1 MRILTLVMVVIEKE
15 WRKEFGVD
23 KITEESISRVASS
36 GEAYLHSSPAKDGK
50 PVIVVTSAK
59 HFPNVSNFSTVVEC
73 TKYSNFSQCH
83 SGTCCWFFRLLCRLF
98 TGRTVIGQ
106 REALCVLDREG
117 SIAAST
123 RWWNIFRYLWLE
135 RLQAKKWRSEVYKV
149 PGKNTSSKV
158 HYITAIFYLLLSQ
171 GAPFLFLHVQIDL
184 FFKYYPK
191 RLGQVLFVDAPFVF
205 QPGWAMIKPWV
216 GKYAA
221 LVRYFLYIIRLCIYE
236 TVLSCTSG
244 WHWLASSIQ
253 TLRWWK
259 FSSRMLVN
267 SLRF

>member
-1 MRILTLVMVVIEKE
+1 MVLAAD
-15 WRKEFGVD
+15 FLG
-23 KITEESISRVASS
+23 
-36 GEAYLHSSPAKDGK
+36 
-50 PVIVVTSAK
+50 
-59 HFPNVSNFSTVVEC
+59 
-73 TKYSNFSQCH
+73 
-83 SGTCCWFFRLLCRLF
+83 LLCRLF

-158 HYITAIFYLLLSQ
+158 PYITAIFYLLLSQ

-236 TVLSCTSG
+236 TVLSCMSG

-267 SLRF
+267 SLKSWNAHWIYVFFAGSILLCGRSAKRLLHSWYDSRQLQRLAEYSVHIDYLQLSVPWNSTKRVEFRRGTRRGKREDCISLWIF